1 MQCLLDLP
9 HRSAAMFG
17 KTIER
22 AQFSQGAQFVLWERH
37 MPLQIVQRFKGSILP
52 LPHKLFSVFLAQSV
66 YDTKSET
73 HRVVIDNCAT
83 PIGLQYANRFDVYTV
98 PLRILHNR

>member
-1 MQCLLDLP
+1 MARLFHLP

-17 KTIER
+17 ETIER
-22 AQFSQGAQFVLWERH
+22 TQFSQGAQFVLCERH

-52 LPHKLFSVFLAQSV
+52 LPHELFSVFLTQSV
-66 YDTKSET
+66 YDAKSET
-73 HRVVIDNCAT
+73 HRVVVDNGAM
-83 PIGLQYANRFDVYTV
+83 PIGLQHANRFDVYTV